1 MFFEKWRVEEYIIF
15 LNYKII
21 KRYMKREEFI
31 MQNHKYGNS
40 VYNMVTSE
48 VKKYIGGIKT
58 KEHGF

>member
-1 MFFEKWRVEEYIIF
+1 
-15 LNYKII
+15 
-21 KRYMKREEFI
+21 MKREEFI